1 MYNYFVLERREY
13 FMADC
18 NHECGSCEVNDCG
31 ERTFE
36 KLKPNKGSS
45 IKKIFAIISGKGGVG
60 KSLFTS
66 LLAVELNRAGKK
78 VAIIDADV
86 TGPSIPQAFG
96 LKGQTAYSD
105 ETSIY
110 PVLSKTGIK
119 IMSANL
125 LLQDDEAPIV
135 WRGPLVAGFVQQ
147 LFTDVNYGEVDYLLI
162 DMPPGTSDIPLTVF
176 QLIPIDG
183 ALVVSSPQ
191 ELVSMVVAKS
201 VNMAKMMNINLL
213 GVAMNMAYISCPDC
227 HKKINVF
234 GNKYKEEI
242 AKHDL
247 DILAELPIDP
257 NLAKFVDKGR
267 IEDYHSPDLEKLV
280 KTILKQ

>member
-1 MYNYFVLERREY
+1 
-13 FMADC
+13 MADC
-18 NHECGSCEVNDCG
+18 NHKCNSCEVNDCN
-31 ERTFE
+31 ERVFE
-36 KLKPNKGSS
+36 KLKPHTGTSF
-45 IKKIFAIISGKGGVG
+45 KKIFAIISGKGGVG

-66 LLAVELNRAGKK
+66 LLASELNKAGKK

-110 PVLSKTGIK
+110 PVVSKNGIK

-125 LLQDDEAPIV
+125 LLQDEEAPIV

-147 LFTDVNYGEVDYLLI
+147 LFTDVNYGDVDYLLI

-176 QLIPIDG
+176 QMIPIDG

-201 VNMAKMMNINLL
+201 VNMAKMMNIKLL
-213 GVAMNMAYISCPDC
+213 GVAINMAYIKCPDC
-227 HKKINVF
+227 HKRIEIF
-234 GNKYKEEI
+234 GSKYKEEI

-247 DILAELPIDP
+247 DILVELPLDP
-257 NLAKFVDKGR
+257 ALTKLVDEGR
-267 IEDYHSPDLEKLV
+267 VEDYKTPELEKLV
-280 KTILKQ
+280 NTILAQ